1 MPLGPL
7 DLCRPY
13 HPAGV
18 RRLAHLQWGLAMTRV
33 ILAGKPNAFSGHALR
48 LGVSRSLD
56 NVLYVGKIRL
66 GPQFYH
72 LLCRLR
78 PK

>member
-7 DLCRPY
+7 DLC
-13 HPAGV
+13 HPHHLAGV
-18 RRLAHLQWGLAMTRV
+18 QRLANLQHGLAMTRV
-33 ILAGKPNAFSGHALR
+33 ILAGKPSAPSGHALR

-66 GPQFYH
+66 GLKFYH